1 VAVRATDQNNTIQI
15 NNVITFTNSL
25 GLTQTNRVNTPN
37 TTNWKWAT
45 RVWTIPITTGA
56 SMTLTADCDV
66 RGVEKYVVEVY
77 AYTGYNVGSPIGAT
91 GTAND
96 ADGNGAVS
104 LTLSGAPATDSEVL
118 GFADVALNSG
128 TSSITE
134 GSGWTELSDIVLTGF
149 LNWQTQSR
157 TASTSTT
164 VAWQD
169 ARDR

>member
-1 VAVRATDQNNTIQI
+1 MRTATALRPSRCRALLQPT
-15 NNVITFTNSL
+15 
-25 GLTQTNRVNTPN
+25 
-37 TTNWKWAT
+37 
-45 RVWTIPITTGA
+45 
-56 SMTLTADCDV
+56 
-66 RGVEKYVVEVY
+66 
-77 AYTGYNVGSPIGAT
+77 
-91 GTAND
+91 
-96 ADGNGAVS
+96 
-104 LTLSGAPATDSEVL
+104 SEVL

-169 ARDR
+169 AATGSDPLEGVFCALEIKAAAGGGGTTPISRDKRSGDGGMRDMTGGMTASQIHMPALRLPGRHWPPPGEPLRTRAPNSTRRPAFVRGVSF